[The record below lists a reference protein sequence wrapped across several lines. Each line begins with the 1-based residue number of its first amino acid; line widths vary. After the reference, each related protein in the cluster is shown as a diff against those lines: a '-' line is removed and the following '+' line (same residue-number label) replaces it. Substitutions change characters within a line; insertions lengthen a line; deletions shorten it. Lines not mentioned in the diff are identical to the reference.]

1 MRLDQYVAQ
10 YWPEYSR
17 AVWQK
22 YIEAGYVSVNGE
34 VVTSSKKTLGED
46 DEVTVDIPAPT
57 DYSEHT
63 LPVIFENDD
72 VIVINKPSGVLT
84 HSKGAVNEEFTV
96 ADFVRERM
104 TEPEDTNR
112 PGIVHRLDRATS
124 GIIIAAKNS
133 AAKHHLQ
140 KQFQDRKAKKEYI
153 AITRGIPKH
162 PKASVDIP
170 IERNPKEPSQFRVG
184 TNGKPAHTDYE
195 VIAHNDRFS
204 VISLR
209 PTTGRTHQLRVHLE
223 YLGTPIV
230 GDDIYD
236 GGKSPIGRLALHA
249 RSLEIT
255 LPGGKRETFIAELP
269 EDFAAAVE
277 KISHG

>member
-17 AVWQK
+17 SVWQK
-22 YIEAGYVSVNGE
+22 YIESGYVKVNGE
-34 VVTSSKKTLGED
+34 VVTSPKKSLGED
-46 DEVTVDIPAPT
+46 DEVTVDIPAAT

-72 VIVINKPSGVLT
+72 VIVINKPSGILV

-96 ADFVRERM
+96 ADFMRERM
-104 TEPEDTNR
+104 TEPEDNNR

-124 GIIIAAKNS
+124 GVMIAAKHS

-140 KQFQDRKAKKEYI
+140 KQFQDRKAKKEYV
-153 AITRGIPKH
+153 AITRGVPKH
-162 PKASVDIP
+162 LKAAIDIP
-170 IERNPKEPSQFRVG
+170 IERNPKEPSKFRVG
-184 TNGKPAHTDYE
+184 TNGKPAHTEYE

-223 YLGTPIV
+223 HLGTPIV
-230 GDDIYD
+230 GDDVYG
-236 GGKSPIGRLALHA
+236 GGKSPIGRLGLHA

-255 LPGGKRETFIAELP
+255 LPGGERRTFVAELP
-269 EDFAAAVE
+269 DDFQRAVE
-277 KISHG
+277 DISRD

>member
-1 MRLDQYVAQ
+1 MR
-10 YWPEYSR
+10 
-17 AVWQK
+17 
-22 YIEAGYVSVNGE
+22 VNGE
-34 VVTSSKKTLGED
+34 VITSSKKSLGED
-46 DEVTVDIPAPT
+46 DGVTVHIPAAT
-57 DYSEHT
+57 DYSAES

-72 VIVINKPSGVLT
+72 VIVMNKPSGVLT

-96 ADFVRERM
+96 ADFVRTRM
-104 TEPEDTNR
+104 SEPEDTNR

-124 GIIIAAKNS
+124 GIIIAAKH
-133 AAKHHLQ
+133 AEAKHHLQ

-162 PKASVDIP
+162 PAAAIDIP
-170 IERNPKEPSQFRVG
+170 IERNPKEPSKFRVG
-184 TNGKPAHTDYE
+184 TNGKDAHTAYE
-195 VIAHNDRFS
+195 VIGHNDRFA
-204 VISLR
+204 VISLK

-230 GDDIYD
+230 GDDVYS

-255 LPGGKRETFIAELP
+255 LPGGERRTFVAEPP
-269 EDFAAAVE
+269 EDLQAAIAA
-277 KISHG
+277 ILDN

>member
-17 AVWQK
+17 SVWQK

-34 VVTSSKKTLGED
+34 VEASPKKLLGED
-46 DEVTVDIPAPT
+46 DEVTVNVPEAT

-104 TEPEDTNR
+104 SEPEDTNR

-124 GIIIAAKNS
+124 GIIIAAKHS
-133 AAKHHLQ
+133 SAKHHLQ
-140 KQFQDRKAKKEYI
+140 KQFQDRKAKKEYL

-162 PKASVDIP
+162 PAAAIDLP
-170 IERNPKEPSQFRVG
+170 IERNPKEPSKFRVG
-184 TNGKPAHTDYE
+184 ASGKPAHTDYE
-195 VIAHNDRFS
+195 VLGHNDRFS
-204 VISLR
+204 VFVLR

-223 YLGTPIV
+223 YIGTPIL
-230 GDDIYD
+230 GDDVYG

-255 LPGGKRETFIAELP
+255 LPGGERKTFVAEPP
-269 EDFAAAVE
+269 EDFAKVMKGIVGE
-277 KISHG
+277 

>member
-17 AVWQK
+17 SVWQK
-22 YIEAGYVSVNGE
+22 YIEAGYVQVNGAVE
-34 VVTSSKKTLGED
+34 TSPKKVLGED
-46 DEVTVDIPAPT
+46 DEVSVHLPEAT
-57 DYSEHT
+57 DYSAHE
-63 LPVIFENDD
+63 LPVIYEDDD

-96 ADFVRERM
+96 ADFVKSRM
-104 TEPEDTNR
+104 SEPDETNR

-124 GIIIAAKNS
+124 GIMIAAKHS

-153 AITRGIPKH
+153 AIVRGRPKH
-162 PKASVDIP
+162 PKASIDIP
-170 IERNPKEPSQFRVG
+170 IERNPKEPSKFRVG
-184 TNGKPAHTDYE
+184 AGGKPAHTDYE
-195 VIAHNDRFS
+195 VLAHNDHFS

-230 GDDIYD
+230 GDDVYD

-249 RSLEIT
+249 KSLEIT
-255 LPGGKRETFIAELP
+255 LPNKQRQMFVAEP
-269 EDFAAAVE
+269 PADFQARIEA
-277 KISHG
+277 IGRG

>member
-17 AVWQK
+17 SVWQK
-22 YIEAGYVSVNGE
+22 YIEAGYVQVNG
-34 VVTSSKKTLGED
+34 VVETSPKKQLGED
-46 DEVTVDIPAPT
+46 DEVSVHVPEET
-57 DYSEHT
+57 DYSAHE
-63 LPVIFENDD
+63 LPIIFENDD

-96 ADFVRERM
+96 ADFVRGKM
-104 TEPEDTNR
+104 TEPEDNNR

-124 GIIIAAKNS
+124 GVIITAKHPAAKP
-133 AAKHHLQ
+133 HLQ

-162 PKASVDIP
+162 PKAAIDIP

-184 TNGKPAHTDYE
+184 ASGKPAHTDYE
-195 VIAHNDRFS
+195 VIAHSDRFS
-204 VISLR
+204 VISLK

-230 GDDIYD
+230 GDNVYG

-269 EDFAAAVE
+269 DDFAQVVE
-277 KISHG
+277 NISHE